1 MEVMREEDTLS
12 VSNTDISGELYP
24 AHKSLN
30 AYEKE
35 CFWKCSYGT
44 ILS

>member
-1 MEVMREEDTLS
+1 MRGEDTLS
-12 VSNTDISGELYP
+12 VSNTDISGELYLTNE
-24 AHKSLN
+24 SLN

-35 CFWKCSYGT
+35 RFWNCSHGT